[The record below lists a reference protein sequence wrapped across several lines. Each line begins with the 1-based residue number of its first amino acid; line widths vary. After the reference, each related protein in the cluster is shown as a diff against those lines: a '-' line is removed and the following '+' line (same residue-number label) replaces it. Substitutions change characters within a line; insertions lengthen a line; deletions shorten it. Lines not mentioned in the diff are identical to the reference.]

1 MSTLLVYITKQ
12 KYFVDINAFLDV
24 IKFLI
29 LNITL
34 AIIFIFLIIE
44 EIEWT
49 TYASDE
55 DVSDKVIDNSS
66 WNLRSL
72 FLSLVK
78 I

>member
-1 MSTLLVYITKQ
+1 MTIY
-12 KYFVDINAFLDV
+12 